1 MEGLIQVRMPET
13 KLIDKEL
20 SFLLSTRLFIL
31 SRPINQ
37 NGTVI
42 SMAHFFFRSHC
53 IPLQDDRAQ
62 CWQDLQQTGGL
73 QHTYVRTSCT
83 RGTPGECRDPLG
95 ARGSGEKN

>member
-42 SMAHFFFRSHC
+42 SMAHFFFQISLYPSPR
-53 IPLQDDRAQ
+53 
-62 CWQDLQQTGGL
+62 
-73 QHTYVRTSCT
+73 
-83 RGTPGECRDPLG
+83 
-95 ARGSGEKN
+95 

>member
-13 KLIDKEL
+13 KLIDNEL

-42 SMAHFFFRSHC
+42 SMADFFFYV
-53 IPLQDDRAQ
+53 LAN
-62 CWQDLQQTGGL
+62 TGNRNIMSKVII
-73 QHTYVRTSCT
+73 H
-83 RGTPGECRDPLG
+83 
-95 ARGSGEKN
+95 